1 MGECKFLLKTHAGIS
16 FLENQLRTALTFDF
30 DKIVVVCSPERSEDV
45 KRIISSL
52 HSERIL
58 FVLND
63 QAGSERFYS
72 IQCGLKLLKDHDQ
85 CFIQNTDCPE
95 LIIKT
100 MMPNLVHIFPVIHNT
115 MLNGILQSKNTTLGQ
130 WLLPNKTF
138 FILHTTDNILE
149 FRSTHNGRERWSW
162 SILAAHTC
170 LTHSWAIVDDYG
182 ACIVTHFRVAN

>member
-100 MMPNLVHIFPVIHNT
+100 LQLLLNSRNSADTIIPIHFQKGGHPVLINKKMIDQLIKAPTDSRLDIELKKHTMHRINVNDPCIHLDIDT
-115 MLNGILQSKNTTLGQ
+115 PGDYIKYLS
-130 WLLPNKTF
+130 NKA
-138 FILHTTDNILE
+138 
-149 FRSTHNGRERWSW
+149 G
-162 SILAAHTC
+162 
-170 LTHSWAIVDDYG
+170 
-182 ACIVTHFRVAN
+182 